1 MKLHLPVALL
11 TAVLCSMS
19 YAVAEVGTVAGI
31 DRTLTGTAVEGATHG
46 DLTVTIGDGNYT
58 GANMHFNTKNGTI
71 VGAAHIENGKETTLT
86 DGNPSDIYSSLNMVV
101 GSKDSEGPQITYLAV
116 EGRPVNSVAGDKSVT
131 INSGTIQYLY
141 GGIVYDQ
148 GATSG
153 NLNHVGNCVVKSD
166 GGTRYYAYKD
176 SSNPADL
183 NITVNGGT
191 VGQIRAGHS
200 GKQADYIYD
209 VLKDAQ
215 TYDKANGTQKYDDLM
230 ADKPWAISGN
240 VNIAVN
246 GGVID
251 AEYAGKETAIMG
263 AGGSGHS
270 VDGNVTVDINGGTIK
285 GNIVAGSSNIY
296 SEIGG
301 STLVTIS
308 GGDITGNVY
317 AGGDID
323 DGRTKYAS
331 YTDAPAPTVKGDTKV
346 VLSGGTIDGNVYA
359 AGNGDIVKGNTN
371 VVIDGTDARVTG
383 VISGGGVNGAT
394 VEGDERLLTIQNSGG
409 LGVSWDQIKDFNAV
423 EFKNSQINF
432 GTLSGDFDKVS
443 AEKSHLVGKFQDGSV
458 QLNAT
463 ESWLEIEGDLTT
475 TKNSSISDTSA
486 PMEVHGN
493 ATFTGTSIDNATIVA
508 DGDIAFNE
516 DSLFA
521 EDTPLH
527 SSVTNSNLVAGGNMS
542 FMESTMNGGTLSVGG
557 ELSIDGAT
565 VVVDSINNGDSVQL
579 KGETSVMVM
588 PGDSDM
594 NEGGFFMRYEPTSLT
609 VNSDLKLA
617 AGSSFKGA
625 GDYFSLAEGINAN
638 LTANSITT
646 EGAVTFDKADV
657 TATVGDVS
665 LSAGSKVT
673 DSSITST
680 NGKIALDGI
689 TGEGTVTL
697 NASTNGWSTITGAT
711 TLDDLVLNSGKYQ
724 VKQDAT
730 LTADTITVNATTYLD
745 GQTTANKLT
754 ANEDTYIR
762 YNGANIGELTID
774 GASFAVSNGAL
785 VEVGQLTA
793 SNSLFGLA
801 ISGTGTKVVVGDASS
816 DVHTVN
822 NSRLTAT
829 DGAQLVVNGTLQGN
843 SIKVVGAA
851 DFDKVKGD
859 YFRYTNTTEEHNVKV
874 DSIEGYQA
882 VLHNFKGDITI
893 GKLVTEAGEVKASG
907 NISLSKGTNLTYTQV
922 NSSEGNVTLKGVTIV
937 DSSLT
942 ATTGDITISDKSTV
956 DGGSIVVGGALN
968 LTNSNVTVDSL
979 TGADGAGVKLNI
991 APSFNKTYLTVNNDL
1006 VLAEGSEINGGMM
1019 YKETVVTANSIT
1031 GTGVTIHSADLTAT
1045 EGNLVLSNS
1054 HVDYSTDW
1062 GNGKSTLT
1070 AEKGNVEISGTVLNG
1085 AIIEATNGVVAL
1097 DSVTGSGTLSIT
1109 ASTGVWSSITGE
1121 SKLDDLVLE
1130 SGNLQVKKE
1139 ATFTADTV
1147 TLNGQTYIDG
1157 TATIDKVVANDY
1169 LNARV
1174 NDINIGELELNGDQ
1188 LSVSHGAAVTVGTLT
1203 ATGKSISVSDT
1214 TNYGSSQLI
1223 IGTDSA
1229 SVHNVAGTRFAVN
1242 GESVLTVNGTLKG
1255 DGIKVGGVAQIE
1267 NVEGDSFSFL
1277 NTQTE
1282 GDLKLGSYAGNYS
1295 LLENRKGDI
1304 EIGKLV
1310 TESSTVKASG
1320 DITVG
1325 TGSEVA
1331 NSTLNSSGGNI
1342 TLTGTT
1348 AIGSVIRAANGT
1360 VTLNDSYASTA
1371 AGMDAQ
1377 KVVVNSGSTL
1387 DVTVHGLTLT
1397 GTGKTNDE
1405 ALVVDGT
1412 VNVTDSTLTIKGSNS
1427 QLGIAYG
1434 ADGGTLTVSN
1444 STVDLTEGTT
1454 LHMGYSGKSGKL
1466 IITNNSIF
1474 NGGSNNA
1481 WLGGG
1486 YVEVSGG
1493 SQLNVC
1499 TADDAHGNYRTLMGL
1514 SNNKLEMVVKEGSS
1528 FTSAASQL
1536 VTNFNSNT
1544 TVDITVDGSQFIQ
1557 EKEVNSTTHYV
1568 QGDSGKWVS
1577 KVELVKNETTGEMEE
1592 KTFWYD
1598 EETLQ
1603 NAAQNKKTADTITY
1617 LCDSGTKV
1625 DGKKYDAVNNV
1636 HTSIKAINGGEVV
1649 IGSAKTY
1656 IGSFQ
1661 DKELGYTNKSA
1672 KFYVDET
1679 SSMTFGDMVIYA
1691 DTTIDNK
1698 GSFTVHDISVNDG
1711 ATVENLGSLSLNEVV
1726 LSDATLYN
1734 AGELVMNSLVM
1745 DNATLLFAATAMDSC
1760 SGFIYNGADLTG
1772 YGISNVS
1779 AVDMI
1784 KEFGVVMSGAD
1795 AAGLLQQW
1803 GSEVEFSFTLAQ
1815 GSADFEKHFAYVLE
1829 QNKKEFTITLG
1840 EAAELSFADGEIK
1853 NITVEDTE
1861 EGVVVKGI
1869 AVIPEPTTATLS
1881 LLALAALAARRRRK

>member
-58 GANMHFNTKNGTI
+58 GANMHYNTKNGTI

-215 TYDKANGTQKYDDLM
+215 TYDKANGTQKYDALM
-230 ADKPWAISGN
+230 ANKPWAISGD
-240 VNIAVN
+240 VKIAVN

-346 VLSGGTIDGNVYA
+346 VLSGGTINGNVYA
-359 AGNGDIVKGNTN
+359 AGNGDIVKGNTH
-371 VVIDGTDARVTG
+371 VVIDGTQAKVTG
-383 VISGGGVNGAT
+383 VISGGGINGAT

-409 LGVSWDQIKDFNAV
+409 LGVSWNQIKDFNAV
-423 EFKNSQINF
+423 EINKSQIAL
-432 GTLSGDFDKVS
+432 GTLSTEFEKVS
-443 AEKSHLVGKFQDGSV
+443 VDGSHVFGNIDHEV
-458 QLNAT
+458 QFDANN
-463 ESWLEIEGDLTT
+463 SKVEIYGNLTT
-475 TKNSSISDTSA
+475 TKDSSITNTYE
-486 PMEVHGN
+486 PMTVTGN
-493 ATFTGTSIDNATIVA
+493 ATFKGTTIENA
-508 DGDIAFNE
+508 D
-516 DSLFA
+516 
-521 EDTPLH
+521 
-527 SSVTNSNLVAGGNMS
+527 LVAGGK
-542 FMESTMNGGTLSVGG
+542 MEFDGSSMNGGTISVGS
-557 ELSIDGAT
+557 ELILNGNTD
-565 VVVDSINNGDSVQL
+565 VVVDSINNGNSVLLTGGSTQNITL
-579 KGETSVMVM
+579 DGDIDLNELLGALGR
-588 PGDSDM
+588 PGTFDDILQSG
-594 NEGGFFMRYEPTSLT
+594 NASSGVPSLT

-617 AGSSFKGA
+617 AGSSYKGEVDKA
-625 GDYFSLAEGINAN
+625 AS

-646 EGAVTFDKADV
+646 DGAVTFDKADV

-711 TLDDLVLNSGKYQ
+711 TLDDLVLEDGKYQ
-724 VKQDAT
+724 VKKDAT
-730 LTADTITVNATTYLD
+730 LTADTITVNAVTYFD

-754 ANEDTYIR
+754 ANEDTYVR
-762 YNGANIGELTID
+762 VNGVNVGELNVD
-774 GASFAVSNGAL
+774 GAAFVVSNGAN
-785 VEVGQLTA
+785 VEVGKLTA
-793 SNSLFGLA
+793 SNDMFGLT
-801 ISGTGTKVVVGDASS
+801 ISGADTKVVVGNDST
-816 DVHTVN
+816 DVHEVN
-822 NSRLTAT
+822 NFRLSAT

-843 SIKVVGAA
+843 RISVAGAA
-851 DFDKVKGD
+851 DFDTIKGD
-859 YFRYTNTTEEHNVKV
+859 YFRYTNTTEEHDVKV

-907 NISLSKGTNLTYTQV
+907 DISLSTGTNLTYTQV
-922 NSSEGNVTLKGVTIV
+922 NSSEGDVTLKGVTIV

-956 DGGSIVVGGALN
+956 DGGSIVVGGAIKIS
-968 LTNSNVTVDSL
+968 NSNVTVDSL

-991 APSFNKTYLTVNNDL
+991 ATSFNKTYLTVNNDL

-1019 YKETVVTANSIT
+1019 YNETVVKADSIT
-1031 GTGVTIHSADLTAT
+1031 GTGVTIHSGDLIAT
-1045 EGNLVLSNS
+1045 DGNLVLTDSR
-1054 HVDYSTDW
+1054 VDWSKDW

-1070 AEKGNVEISGTVLNG
+1070 AEKGNVEISNSTLNG
-1085 AIIEATNGVVAL
+1085 ANLVASNGIIAL
-1097 DSVTGSGTLSIT
+1097 DGVKGSGTLSLT
-1109 ASTGVWSSITGE
+1109 SNGWSTITGE

-1130 SGNLQVKKE
+1130 SGNLQVKK
-1139 ATFTADTV
+1139 AGTLTADTI
-1147 TLNGQTYIDG
+1147 TLNGDAVFDGQTGANKI
-1157 TATIDKVVANDY
+1157 VANGSMGV
-1169 LNARV
+1169 RV
-1174 NDINIGELELNGDQ
+1174 NGLEVGELELKGNLSNGD
-1188 LSVSHGAAVTVGTLT
+1188 SHTISHGAVVKVGQLT
-1203 ATGKSISVSDT
+1203 AEGQYISVSDT
-1214 TNYGSSQLI
+1214 SGYGSSQLI
-1223 IGTDSA
+1223 LGADSD
-1229 SVHNVAGTRFAVN
+1229 SVHNVANTDIVVN
-1242 GESVLTVNGTLKG
+1242 GESTLLVNGTLKG
-1255 DGIKVGGVAQIE
+1255 DGNKVSGVAQIE
-1267 NVEGDSFSFL
+1267 NVEGNSFKFM
-1277 NTQTE
+1277 NTATE
-1282 GDLKLGSYAGNYS
+1282 GDLKLGSLTGNYAR
-1295 LLENRKGDI
+1295 LENKKGDI
-1304 EIGKLV
+1304 EIGTLE
-1310 TESSTVKASG
+1310 TEGSQVLASG

-1325 TGSEVA
+1325 TGSVIT
-1331 NSTLNSSGGNI
+1331 NSQLNSSAGNI

-1348 AIGSVIRAANGT
+1348 AKDTSISAVKGT

-1371 AGMDAQ
+1371 SGMEAQ
-1377 KVVVNSGSTL
+1377 KVVVGSGSKL
-1387 DVTVHGLTLT
+1387 DVTVLGLTLS
-1397 GTGKTNDE
+1397 GTGLSNDE
-1405 ALVVDGT
+1405 AMVVDGT
-1412 VNVTDSTLTIKGSNS
+1412 VNVTDSSLTIKGSNS
-1427 QLGIAYG
+1427 QLGIGYG
-1434 ADGGTLTVSN
+1434 ADGAVMNVTN
-1444 STVDLTEGTT
+1444 STVDLSEGTT
-1454 LHMGYSGKSGKL
+1454 LHMGYNANTS
-1466 IITNNSIF
+1466 NSVLNIKNSQF
-1474 NGGSNNA
+1474 VGGSNNA

-1486 YVEVSGG
+1486 TINVTDNSTL
-1493 SQLNVC
+1493 SVC
-1499 TADDAHGNYRTLMGL
+1499 TGADKHYNYRVLMGL
-1514 SNNKLEMVVKEGSS
+1514 GGNTVNLNVASGSDFVS
-1528 FTSAASQL
+1528 SASQF
-1536 VTNFNSNT
+1536 VTNFNGGT
-1544 TVDITVDGSQFIQ
+1544 TVNINVKGEGSTLVHNNEIESAPSHGIT
-1557 EKEVNSTTHYV
+1557 KTT
-1568 QGDSGKWVS
+1568 
-1577 KVELVKNETTGEMEE
+1577 
-1592 KTFWYD
+1592 
-1598 EETLQ
+1598 
-1603 NAAQNKKTADTITY
+1603 TY
-1617 LCDSGTKV
+1617 LLDSGT
-1625 DGKKYDAVNNV
+1625 DASGNKYDAVNNV
-1636 HTSIKAINGGEVV
+1636 KTNITASEGGSIAFNSDVTYV
-1649 IGSAKTY
+1649 GSA
-1656 IGSFQ
+1656 Q
-1661 DKELGYTNKSA
+1661 DKAAGYTDKKLNIS
-1672 KFYVDET
+1672 VDST

-1698 GSFTVHDISVNDG
+1698 GSFSVDDISVHDG
-1711 ATVENLGSLSLNEVV
+1711 ATVENLGSLSLDEVV

-1734 AGELVMNSLVM
+1734 AGELAMNSLVM

-1784 KEFGVVMSGAD
+1784 KEFGVVMSDED
-1795 AAGLLQQW
+1795 AAGLLRQW
-1803 GSEVEFSFTLAQ
+1803 GSEVEFSFTLAK

-1829 QNKKEFTITLG
+1829 QNKEEFTITLG
-1840 EAAELSFADGEIK
+1840 NVAELSFADGEIK